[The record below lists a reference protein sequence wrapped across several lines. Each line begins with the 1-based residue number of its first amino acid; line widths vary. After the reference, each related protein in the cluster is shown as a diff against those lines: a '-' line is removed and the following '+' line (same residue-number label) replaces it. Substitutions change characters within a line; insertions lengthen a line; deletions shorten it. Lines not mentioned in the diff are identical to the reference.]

1 MTLQQLRYIVEVYKT
16 GSITKSATNLFMSQ
30 PNLSNALKELE
41 TEIGMTIFVRTAAGV
56 VPTKEGEKFIL
67 YAQSILSQAD
77 RMEFIFKNQKNNAV
91 TIKIACVRSSYIA
104 KTLSDFYN
112 SIAKDVAVNIQLM
125 ETTSMKVLEAV
136 ANSNADI
143 GRISYSDKNGYIYNN
158 FARKNRLVMEYLW
171 KGKSNIIVSKNS
183 PLAKEEELT
192 VDMLKGYTR
201 IYYNDVEFDIMGYDE
216 IPRIIGVNERA
227 TMMDFIKSS
236 TDCYLWTISTH
247 PDILETHNL
256 VVKQCKDA
264 PTMTESVVYHKD
276 KVKTKEMQ
284 DMIEKFKKMRYAESF
299 HKQEAFEQET
309 VDKYL

>member
-16 GSITKSATNLFMSQ
+16 GSITKSANNLFMSQ

-56 VPTKEGEKFIL
+56 VPTPEGEKFIL

-77 RMEFIFKNQKNNAV
+77 RMEFIFKNQKNSAV
-91 TIKIACVRSSYIA
+91 TIKIACVRSSYISKA
-104 KTLSDFYN
+104 LSDFYN
-112 SIAKDVAVNIQLM
+112 SIAKDVAVNIQLI

-136 ANSNADI
+136 ANSKADI
-143 GRISYSDKNGYIYNN
+143 GRITYKNEYIYDN
-158 FARKNRLVMEYLW
+158 FVRKNRLIMEYLW
-171 KGKSNIIVSKNS
+171 KVKSNILISKNS

-192 VDMLKGYTR
+192 LDMLKGYTR
-201 IYYNDVEFDIMGYDE
+201 IYYSDVEFDIMASDE
-216 IPRIIGVNERA
+216 IPRIIGVNERE
-227 TMMDFIKSS
+227 TMMDFMKNS

-256 VVKQCKDA
+256 IVKQCKNA
-264 PTMTESVVYHKD
+264 PTVTESVVYHKD

-284 DMIEKFKKMRYAESF
+284 EMIEKFKKMRYAEDF
-299 HKQEAFEQET
+299 HKQEAFESDGEI
-309 VDKYL
+309 